1 MTDRHKKTKT
11 VIIKAEVLQEDC
23 QVSKGVEY
31 PQVTVREL
39 GDSPLLQ
46 MVDYGLRRDEAHLK
60 GKLRG
65 KVVEIRIDT
74 VRSIFAGRP
83 QVAGMLLNVGK
94 DSVPPAK

>member
-1 MTDRHKKTKT
+1 

-31 PQVTVREL
+31 PQITVREL
-39 GDSPLLQ
+39 GETPVLQ
-46 MVDYGLRRDEAHLK
+46 MIDYGLRRDEAHLK

-74 VRSIFAGRP
+74 FRSIFAGRP
-83 QVAGMLLNVGK
+83 QVAGMLVNVAK
-94 DSVPPAK
+94 DGAPSASK